1 MGEEL
6 ETIMKARRIPE
17 PSPDFASR
25 IIAEATRLP
34 QERAVRRSKPGRA
47 PDGLFSGLRD
57 WWNDFRESVAL
68 PQPALVMTLVLL
80 AGFAAGASGLDDSL
94 GAAEE
99 DDAPFGV
106 VVLDVMDMEGLS

>member
-1 MGEEL
+1 
-6 ETIMKARRIPE
+6 
-17 PSPDFASR
+17 
-25 IIAEATRLP
+25 
-34 QERAVRRSKPGRA
+34 
-47 PDGLFSGLRD
+47 
-57 WWNDFRESVAL
+57 
-68 PQPALVMTLVLL
+68 MTLVLL